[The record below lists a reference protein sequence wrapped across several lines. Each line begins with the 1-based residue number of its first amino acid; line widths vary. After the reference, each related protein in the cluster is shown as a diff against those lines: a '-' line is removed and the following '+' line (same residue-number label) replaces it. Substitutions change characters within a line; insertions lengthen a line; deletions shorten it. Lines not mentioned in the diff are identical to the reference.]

1 MEVSGWQQ
9 HGQEKDRM
17 VMVWM
22 AALWLLRAQPG
33 ISTQDLKPASRI
45 YCREKG
51 LPGGWAGNYP
61 ALDGRIIDSTNLPF
75 CPPRELGATFLEQDC
90 WEPWKKTGVT
100 HGPLNITDAAL
111 EVPVFEGGPSIL
123 ALQGPSTSSSEPCTE
138 LIPCTEPS
146 DVLRTT

>member
-1 MEVSGWQQ
+1 MLQRDQEGGWLEGDGGEWMAAGWPTK
-9 HGQEKDRM
+9 GQM

-100 HGPLNITDAAL
+100 HGSLNIMDTAL
-111 EVPVFEGGPSIL
+111 EAQFSRVAQVS
-123 ALQGPSTSSSEPCTE
+123 
-138 LIPCTEPS
+138 
-146 DVLRTT
+146 